1 MPDLP
6 PRQDLG
12 THRVANQPSILADP
26 DLFLSDPYLQTHA
39 KARGVDASHLEA
51 SGKIYSQP
59 AMRQA
64 ALEARRDPPRL
75 VSHDQHGRQLDEVHY
90 NASYHG
96 ILRAGL
102 KAGYANVAWT
112 AKFGGH
118 ANHAAH
124 VYLLSQVEPGCCCP
138 LTMTYAAMPVFR
150 SAPEIGEIW
159 LPKMLSTDYDPSLQS
174 IDQKRGVMLGMA
186 MTEKQ
191 GGSDVR
197 TNATMATADGDAY
210 RLRGHKWFC
219 SAPMSDAFLTL
230 AQTQK
235 GLTCFLVPRWLPDGR
250 NAIRILR
257 MKNKLGNQ
265 ANASAEIEYEDA
277 LAYRIGEDG
286 EGVRTIIKMVH
297 HTRLDTALAPAG
309 LMRAA
314 LHEALH
320 WVRYR
325 HAFGAALVEQPLMQ
339 SVLADLA
346 LDVEAAVALGFMVAQ
361 SFDGDSD
368 EDRAFARVAVALAK
382 FINNKR
388 APTVISECMEVLGGM
403 GYVEDTALPMLYRE
417 APLNGIWEGAGNVI
431 CLDILR
437 TLSLEKHAKDALMTR
452 LKASSGKN
460 AHFDTALAVHHTRWP
475 NSADEGEARWFCESL
490 ALLLSAAALLET
502 APATIADGFIASR
515 LSEHRGAVAGAVNLF
530 QTDAILARALGKT

>member
-1 MPDLP
+1 MADLP
-6 PRQDLG
+6 PRHDLG
-12 THRVANQPSILADP
+12 THRVTNQPEILADP
-26 DLFLSDPYLQTHA
+26 DLLVSDPYLQTHA
-39 KARGVDASHLEA
+39 KARGVDAGHLEVT
-51 SGKIYSQP
+51 SKIYSQP

-64 ALEARRDPPRL
+64 SIEARRDPPRL
-75 VSHDQHGRQLDEVHY
+75 VSHDLHGRGLDEVHY

-96 ILRAGL
+96 ILRASL
-102 KAGYANVAWT
+102 KAGYSNVAWT

-118 ANHAAH
+118 ACHAAH

-150 SAPEIGEIW
+150 SAPDIGEIW
-159 LPKMLSTDYDPSLQS
+159 LPKLLSADYDPTLQPV
-174 IDQKRGVMLGMA
+174 DQKRGVMLGMA

-197 TNATMATADGDAY
+197 TNATMATQDGESY

-219 SAPMSDAFLTL
+219 SAPMSDGFLTL

-235 GLTCFLVPRWLPDGR
+235 GLTCFLVPRWLEAGR
-250 NAIRILR
+250 NNIHIERL
-257 MKNKLGNQ
+257 KSKLGNH

-286 EGVRTIIKMVH
+286 DGIRTIIQMVH
-297 HTRLDTALAPAG
+297 HTRLDTAIAPAG

-325 HAFGAALVEQPLMQ
+325 HAFGAALVDQPLMK

-361 SFDGDSD
+361 AFDGQSD
-368 EDRAFARVAVALAK
+368 EERAFSRVAVALAK

-388 APTVISECMEVLGGM
+388 APTVIAECMEVLGGM
-403 GYVEDTALPMLYRE
+403 GYVEETPLPMLYRE
-417 APLNGIWEGAGNVI
+417 APLNGIWEGSGNVI

-437 TLSLEKHAKDALMTR
+437 TLAKDTMAKEALMQR
-452 LKASSGKN
+452 LKSATGRN
-460 AHFDTALAVHHTRWP
+460 AHYDTALAVHHTRWP
-475 NSADEGEARWFCESL
+475 LAPEEGEARWFCESL
-490 ALLLSAAALLET
+490 ALLLSAVALLEA
-502 APATIADGFIASR
+502 APEFIADGFIASR
-515 LSEHRGAVAGAVNLF
+515 LSEHRGSLPGALNLYQSGAVLE
-530 QTDAILARALGKT
+530 RALGH